1 MLGMHDPKP
10 TISHIEQAIRNIPDF
25 PKPGIQFKDITPV
38 LADARLFAASIDML
52 TADFQAGMVDAVV
65 GIDARGFIFA
75 AAAALKLQAGFIP
88 VRKKGKLPF
97 NTHEQSYELE
107 YGTNTIAIHT
117 DALKPTSRVLLIDD
131 LLATGGTAEAAA
143 RLVEKVGAK
152 ILQISFVIELS
163 FLKGRERLKPFP
175 VRSLVVY

>member
-1 MLGMHDPKP
+1 MRGMHDPKP
-10 TISHIEQAIRNIPDF
+10 TISHIEKAIRNIPDF

-38 LADARLFAASIDML
+38 LGDARLFAASIDLL

-97 NTHEQSYELE
+97 DTHEQSYELE

>member
-1 MLGMHDPKP
+1 MHDPKP
-10 TISHIEQAIRNIPDF
+10 TLSHIEKAIRNIPDF

-97 NTHEQSYELE
+97 TTHEQSYELE

-163 FLKGRERLKPFP
+163 FLKGRDRLKPFP